1 MNSLVFLLTY
11 PAVVNIVGFILM
23 GIDKRKARLGAFRIP
38 ELTLFTVAV
47 IGGSLGS
54 IAGMYAFRHKTRVKR
69 FKFGLPA
76 ILIIQ
81 LAAVVFLILQPVP
94 IRFL

>member
-11 PAVVNIVGFILM
+11 FCIINVIGFVLM
-23 GIDKRKARLGAFRIP
+23 GIDKRKARLSAFRVP
-38 ELTLFTVAV
+38 ELTLFTIAV

-54 IAGMYAFRHKTRVKR
+54 LLGMYLFHHKTRVKA
-69 FKFGLPA
+69 FKFGMPL
-76 ILIIQ
+76 ILILHIG
-81 LAAVVFLILQPVP
+81 LILFLIIQPVP